1 MILAAHFRFFVVT
14 ALVTST
20 ATVPGYAREVLYLKN
35 GRSIVVD
42 RFWEEGEQIL
52 YEKNGGT
59 FGFPRSLLERVD
71 RAVPEPDDNGDDED
85 GIGFRNE
92 IADETISEARET
104 AREGDI
110 EQATELYRKAIQKAP
125 DEITPRLELAELYL
139 ARGNLRAAQSQLERA
154 KRFDPDNAHIRE
166 RLGDVYYRRGRTG
179 LAIREWQLALASD
192 ASPGLLY
199 KLKQALREN
208 DEDINFEEVEQ
219 LNFVIRYDGRVNE
232 TIGRIVAAALDDEYY
247 ALERE
252 LRFSP
257 HEPIRITLYTNREF
271 EDVTHAPSWASG
283 LNDGEIRI
291 PVEGITELTPEL
303 RRVVRHE
310 MTHSFVNAMTR
321 GNCPAWFHEGLA
333 QMREGGAR
341 VDPYPTLRDARSR
354 GRLLP
359 LWSLE
364 GPLVSYSREKAH
376 LVYAEALAATDYIA
390 ARRGKDALL
399 EILQLLSRR
408 ETMNEALKSV
418 VGLDYQEF
426 QTAWEADLDRYRPP
440 AR

>member
-1 MILAAHFRFFVVT
+1 MTHVLLLRFLVVT
-14 ALVTST
+14 VVLVS
-20 ATVPGYAREVLYLKN
+20 AHAGEGREILFLKN

-42 RFWEEGEQIL
+42 RYWEEGEQIL

-59 FGFPRSLLERVD
+59 FGFPRDLLARVD
-71 RAVPEPDDNGDDED
+71 RAVPQPDDDDEVD
-85 GIGFRNE
+85 GFRNE
-92 IADETISEARET
+92 IADETVSEARET
-104 AREGDI
+104 ARDGDM
-110 EQATELYRKAIQKAP
+110 EEATELYREAIHKAP

-139 ARGNLRAAQSQLERA
+139 ARGNLRAAQYELQQA
-154 KRFDPDNAHIRE
+154 KRFDPENAEIRE

-179 LAIREWQLALASD
+179 LAIREWQLALSSD

-199 KLKQALREN
+199 KLKTALREN
-208 DEDINFEEVEQ
+208 DDDINFEEVEQ

-232 TIGRIVAAALDDEYY
+232 TIGRIVASALDDEYY

-252 LRFSP
+252 LGFSP

-271 EDVTHAPSWASG
+271 QDITRAPSWASG

-310 MTHSFVNAMTR
+310 MTHSFVNAMTH

-333 QMREGGAR
+333 QLREGSAR
-341 VDPYPTLRDARSR
+341 FDPYPTLRVAHAE

-364 GPLVSYSREKAH
+364 GPIVSYSRDKAR
-376 LVYAEALAATDYIA
+376 LVYAEALAATEYIT
-390 ARRGKDALL
+390 ARRGKDGLL
-399 EILQLLSRR
+399 RILQLLAQRQ
-408 ETMNEALKSV
+408 TMNDALKSV

-426 QTAWEADLDRYRPP
+426 QTAWEADLERYRPP
-440 AR
+440 SR